1 MMCSQCREVL
11 SARLDGEERQEER
24 AGVEAHLG
32 VCAACR
38 RFAERAAHITRLA
51 RTELVAPVPDLVDA
65 VLAAAPGP
73 RLRRRGR
80 VHRGR
85 VHRGHGRRGLARW
98 GTALRVLLASI
109 GIGQLGLATGDV
121 LSLTDHEH
129 DGSGLDG
136 ASLIHFVH
144 ESLAWNL
151 ALAVG
156 FLGVAARPSRMRGI
170 LPLVGAFVGGLTALS
185 ATDMVAGLVTGPRLL
200 THGLVVL
207 GLLVL
212 ACLARVRPDRGGPG
226 MTPSSV

>member
-1 MMCSQCREVL
+1 MTCSQCREVL
-11 SARLDGEERQEER
+11 SARLDGEERPEER
-24 AGVEAHLG
+24 ARVEVHLG

-51 RTELVAPVPDLVDA
+51 RTELVGPVPDLVDS
-65 VLAAAPGP
+65 VLAAAPRP
-73 RLRRRGR
+73 RQRRRGR
-80 VHRGR
+80 GRG
-85 VHRGHGRRGLARW
+85 GRRGLARW
-98 GTALRVLLASI
+98 GTVLRVLLATI
-109 GIGQLGLATGDV
+109 GIGQFGLATGDV

-129 DGSGLDG
+129 DGSGFDG

-200 THGLVVL
+200 AHGLVVL

-212 ACLARVRPDRGGPG
+212 ACLARARPDRGAPE